1 MSNQKEYPST
11 YIAISGVP
19 NFRPTDM
26 PARILPLLVCYIGI
40 LTGLIEY
47 FDRDLRPKLFM
58 KDITG
63 WWKQS
68 NADISNW
75 KESGNQVNIV
85 QRWVGCRCISSC
97 PSSVDYD
104 NAIALFSEGGLKLSI
119 GNWDCGILPF
129 HYYYFTRDLCPKFH
143 PISAS
148 AKFFLCFFSFGVQT
162 ALSATIKR
170 ALARNKYFDRD
181 LCPKLFIIDRCV
193 FQSHGLESYSHP
205 EMTEVGTLPYFGV
218 MRVECVGNLSVFYD
232 EPFPTGFKHR
242 FHSVII
248 NRSALSKLQIKG
260 YWKERMDTNSREQ
273 TRSACLISDVRSSIY
288 PESSL
293 KCCELQNISSPL
305 LGPKLINGPF
315 SLEPQERQPDHPL
328 LEDSR
333 ASQSHVLESY
343 LRTTCVENIPIFYG
357 LLLPCADWVLSLLQD
372 LNLWKK
378 PDTHNSL
385 CQANNCW
392 IPDAVNLPLLTSSLR
407 YPESQKNINFSEGAS
422 GISSSWYA
430 ARFACLVP
438 DAGNIPLLEGRPMLF
453 ETQKSFVQ
461 IFYGPWSLATQE
473 RQHDNPSLEDS
484 RASQSHILESYFH
497 PETTEVGTLPSLGAL
512 RVTGVGYIPI
522 SDKVGQKRR
531 DLEGMAWSALHQGYL
546 RGFTAASHVDTH
558 CLQLFCPMGTDG
570 EFFTPFGIA
579 ADYLH
584 RDLTRNSRMPY
595 LAERRSQSHLLRHSP
610 HFLAEVTLVSRQKD
624 LLVV

>member
-1 MSNQKEYPST
+1 
-11 YIAISGVP
+11 
-19 NFRPTDM
+19 
-26 PARILPLLVCYIGI
+26 
-40 LTGLIEY
+40 
-47 FDRDLRPKLFM
+47 
-58 KDITG
+58 
-63 WWKQS
+63 
-68 NADISNW
+68 
-75 KESGNQVNIV
+75 
-85 QRWVGCRCISSC
+85 
-97 PSSVDYD
+97 
-104 NAIALFSEGGLKLSI
+104 
-119 GNWDCGILPF
+119 
-129 HYYYFTRDLCPKFH
+129 
-143 PISAS
+143 
-148 AKFFLCFFSFGVQT
+148 
-162 ALSATIKR
+162 
-170 ALARNKYFDRD
+170 
-181 LCPKLFIIDRCV
+181 
-193 FQSHGLESYSHP
+193 
-205 EMTEVGTLPYFGV
+205 
-218 MRVECVGNLSVFYD
+218 MRG
-232 EPFPTGFKHR
+232 
-242 FHSVII
+242 
-248 NRSALSKLQIKG
+248 
-260 YWKERMDTNSREQ
+260 
-273 TRSACLISDVRSSIY
+273 
-288 PESSL
+288 
-293 KCCELQNISSPL
+293 
-305 LGPKLINGPF
+305 
-315 SLEPQERQPDHPL
+315 
-328 LEDSR
+328 
-333 ASQSHVLESY
+333 
-343 LRTTCVENIPIFYG
+343 NIPIFYG
-357 LLLPCADWVLSLLQD
+357 LLLPGADWVLSLLQD

-484 RASQSHILESYFH
+484 RASQSHILESYLH
-497 PETTEVGTLPSLGAL
+497 SEMTEVCTLLSLGAL

-546 RGFTAASHVDTH
+546 RGFTATSRVDTH
-558 CLQLFCPMGTDG
+558 CIQLFCPMGTDG

-579 ADYLH
+579 VDYLH